1 MTRRESRS
9 GGARAPG
16 GKGER
21 LDEPVSR
28 DYGLEDAFKGGR
40 EGKAWTRFP
49 LLSYDCYDFD
59 LVRNLSDRTVAPF
72 LSDLYK

>member
-28 DYGLEDAFKGGR
+28 DYGLEGAFKEKR
-40 EGKAWTRFP
+40 GKSLDQVPSLKLRLLRFR
-49 LLSYDCYDFD
+49 SRKEFI
-59 LVRNLSDRTVAPF
+59 
-72 LSDLYK
+72 

>member
-28 DYGLEDAFKGGR
+28 DYGLEGAFKEKR
-40 EGKAWTRFP
+40 GKGLDQVPSLKLRLLRFR
-49 LLSYDCYDFD
+49 SRKEFI
-59 LVRNLSDRTVAPF
+59 
-72 LSDLYK
+72 

>member
-28 DYGLEDAFKGGR
+28 DYGLEG
-40 EGKAWTRFP
+40 GKAWTRFL

-59 LVRNLSDRTVAPF
+59 LVSLSDRTVAPF